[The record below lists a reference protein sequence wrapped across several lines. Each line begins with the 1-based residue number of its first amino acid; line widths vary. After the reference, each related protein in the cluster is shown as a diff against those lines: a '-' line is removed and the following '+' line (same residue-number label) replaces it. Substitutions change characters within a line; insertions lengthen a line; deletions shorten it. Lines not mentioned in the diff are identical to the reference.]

1 MNHPVRKERPVNLNL
16 FTIQFPIPAIVSILH
31 RISGVI
37 LFLFIPFMLWGLNLS
52 LKSEQDFD
60 SIHANMIGSP
70 CLKVIIW
77 CAMAA
82 FIFHFVAGI
91 RHLLMDVHIGDELK
105 SGRLS
110 AYLTFI
116 ISILLMVLA
125 GIWLW

>member
-1 MNHPVRKERPVNLNL
+1 VRKDRPVNLNL
-16 FTIQFPIPAIVSILH
+16 FTIHFPIPAIVSILH

-37 LFLFIPFMLWGLNLS
+37 LFLFIPFMLWGLNVS
-52 LKSEQDFD
+52 LKSEQDFTNLQA
-60 SIHANMIGSP
+60 SLKTSM
-70 CLKVIIW
+70 CLKVWVW
-77 CAMAA
+77 CVLAA

-105 SGRLS
+105 SGRVS

-116 ISILLMVLA
+116 ISILLMILA